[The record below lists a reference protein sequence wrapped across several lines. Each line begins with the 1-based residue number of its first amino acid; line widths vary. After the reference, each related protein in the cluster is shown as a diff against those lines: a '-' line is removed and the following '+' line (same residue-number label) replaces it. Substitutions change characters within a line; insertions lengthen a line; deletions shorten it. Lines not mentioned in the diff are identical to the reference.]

1 MACAQALRGSAVQRY
16 RDVQALPRGSVMGKM
31 VISSRGDSDGTMV
44 IRVYIVC
51 EQKYG
56 VDAMC
61 WMECILVNLG
71 GG

>member
-1 MACAQALRGSAVQRY
+1 
-16 RDVQALPRGSVMGKM
+16 MGKM
-31 VISSRGDSDGTMV
+31 VISSRGDSDGTME